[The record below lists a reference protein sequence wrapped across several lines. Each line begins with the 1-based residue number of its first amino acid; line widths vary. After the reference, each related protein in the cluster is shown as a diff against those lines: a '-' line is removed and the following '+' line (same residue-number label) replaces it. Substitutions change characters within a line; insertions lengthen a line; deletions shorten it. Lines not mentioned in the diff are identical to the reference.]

1 MKNLLYLLILIFGT
15 VTFIGSCAKD
25 DEDTT
30 AASAIEAFSSA
41 SGSITV
47 GSETLSGTYATSC
60 QTAGVSSMAS
70 SGSVPSDTK
79 ALAWIFV
86 VTGNDNLTEELH
98 GYTDTTCTTKNYH
111 NNLTYDNV
119 SVGSASGSNYQVL
132 KLYNEVELLANTTA
146 AKKWTAT
153 TYSVTLTL
161 ETELKTS
168 VGPLQAYG
176 LWNLSGSTFQKA
188 LTSTSG
194 YPTSLWSIPYTKQ

>member
-1 MKNLLYLLILIFGT
+1 MKNFLLIIILSLILF
-15 VTFIGSCAKD
+15 SCGEKEEAED
-25 DEDTT
+25 DT
-30 AASAIEAFSSA
+30 ASAIEASSTA

-70 SGSVPSDTK
+70 SGSLPSDTK

-86 VTGNDNLTEELH
+86 VTGNDNVTEEFH
-98 GYTDTTCTTKNYH
+98 GYTDITCTTKNFH

-132 KLYNEVELLANTTA
+132 QLYNEVELLANTTA
-146 AKKWTAT
+146 AKTWTET

-168 VGPLQAYG
+168 VGPLQEYG
-176 LWNLSGSTFQKA
+176 LWNLSGTTLQKA
-188 LTSTSG
+188 LVSTSG
-194 YPTSLWSIPYTKQ
+194 YPTSLWAIPYSKQ

>member
-1 MKNLLYLLILIFGT
+1 MKNILMIIILSLILF
-15 VTFIGSCAKD
+15 SCGEKEEAED
-25 DEDTT
+25 DT
-30 AASAIEAFSSA
+30 ASASAIEASSTA

-47 GSETLSGTYATSC
+47 GSETLSGTYSTSC

-86 VTGNDNLTEELH
+86 VTGNDNVTEELH
-98 GYTDTTCTTKNYH
+98 GYTDITCTTKNYH

-132 KLYNEVELLANTTA
+132 QLYNEVELLANTTA
-146 AKKWTAT
+146 AKTWMAT

>member
-1 MKNLLYLLILIFGT
+1 MKNFLLIIILSLILF
-15 VTFIGSCAKD
+15 SCGEKEEAED
-25 DEDTT
+25 DT
-30 AASAIEAFSSA
+30 ASAIEASSTA

-70 SGSVPSDTK
+70 SGSLPSDTK

-86 VTGNDNLTEELH
+86 VTGNDNVTEEFH
-98 GYTDTTCTTKNYH
+98 GYTDITCTTKNFH

-132 KLYNEVELLANTTA
+132 QLYNEVELLANTTA
-146 AKKWTAT
+146 AKTWTET

-168 VGPLQAYG
+168 VGPLQEYG
-176 LWNLSGSTFQKA
+176 LWNLSGTTFQKA

>member
-86 VTGNDNLTEELH
+86 VTGNDNVTEELH
-98 GYTDTTCTTKNYH
+98 GYSDTTCTTKNYH
-111 NNLTYDNV
+111 NNLVYDNV

-132 KLYNEVELLANTTA
+132 HLYNGISLLAITTA
-146 AKKWTAT
+146 ADTWMAN
-153 TYSVTLTL
+153 TYGVDLTL
-161 ETELKTS
+161 ETEYKAS
-168 VGPLQAYG
+168 VGPIQSYG
-176 LWNLSGSTFQKA
+176 LWNLSGTTLQKA
-188 LTSTSG
+188 LVSTSG
-194 YPTSLWSIPYTKQ
+194 YPTSLWAIPYSKQ

>member
-1 MKNLLYLLILIFGT
+1 MKNFLLIIILSLILF
-15 VTFIGSCAKD
+15 SCGEKEEAED
-25 DEDTT
+25 DT
-30 AASAIEAFSSA
+30 ASAIEASSTA

-70 SGSVPSDTK
+70 SGSLPSDTK

-86 VTGNDNLTEELH
+86 VTGNDNVTEELH
-98 GYTDTTCTTKNYH
+98 GYTDITCTTKNYH

-132 KLYNEVELLANTTA
+132 QLYNEVELLAKTTA
-146 AKKWTAT
+146 AKTWMAT

-176 LWNLSGSTFQKA
+176 LWNLSGTTFQKA

>member
-1 MKNLLYLLILIFGT
+1 
-15 VTFIGSCAKD
+15 
-25 DEDTT
+25 
-30 AASAIEAFSSA
+30 
-41 SGSITV
+41 
-47 GSETLSGTYATSC
+47 
-60 QTAGVSSMAS
+60 MAS

-86 VTGNDNLTEELH
+86 VTGNDNVTEELH
-98 GYTDTTCTTKNYH
+98 GYTDITCTTKNYH

-132 KLYNEVELLANTTA
+132 QLFNEVELLANTTA
-146 AKKWTAT
+146 AKTWTAT

-176 LWNLSGSTFQKA
+176 LWNLSGTTFQKA